1 MSYNLSDLPIRDGNR
16 RNSQRTEPRTV
27 LSDLPIRDG
36 NPLPPRTAPWP
47 SDLQTFLS
55 GIETRSASSPAW
67 RRPSFQTF
75 LSGMETRIVDVVV
88 HGEVILSDLPIRDGN
103 RQAVIRPSCPPAFQ
117 TFLSGMETAQGF
129 CQLYRNIDLS
139 DLPIRDGNSR
149 SRSMV
154 LVYADLSDLPIRD
167 GNRGDPL
174 PRGFRARTF
183 RPSYQGW
190 KLAEVDLPRGSKDS
204 FRPSYQGWKLL
215 VGDAPGIDAAVFQT
229 FLSGMETD
237 PGTPRC
243 HHLATAVRPSYQGW
257 KHLHCADGDNRPS
270 AFRPSYQGWKL
281 SFIAEW
287 KLALQPFRPSY
298 QGWKLLT
305 VKPTVSAWTS
315 FQTFLSGMETALS
328 CR

>member
-1 MSYNLSDLPIRDGNR
+1 MR
-16 RNSQRTEPRTV
+16 V
-27 LSDLPIRDG
+27 
-36 NPLPPRTAPWP
+36 
-47 SDLQTFLS
+47 
-55 GIETRSASSPAW
+55 
-67 RRPSFQTF
+67 SFQTF

-243 HHLATAVRPSYQGW
+243 HHLATAFRPSYQGW